1 MFSCGEE
8 AKETQDNHT
17 EKTEEVAVTKDPAE
31 EASDLKDLEDLDSQR
46 IKNDL
51 SIDLNIAKSLYTRSI
66 AFSKNYPNSKHLE
79 KVLTYAYKGAE
90 NIGDYEEAV
99 EILHQLAHNV
109 PNAKKI
115 PVHMY
120 NKGKVLEEKMG
131 KIEASKAAYKEL
143 IKKYPRNPF
152 SKDMKTY
159 ISKGIIDMTA
169 EEKVNYYKE
178 MNQE

>member
-1 MFSCGEE
+1 
-8 AKETQDNHT
+8 
-17 EKTEEVAVTKDPAE
+17 
-31 EASDLKDLEDLDSQR
+31 
-46 IKNDL
+46 
-51 SIDLNIAKSLYTRSI
+51 
-66 AFSKNYPNSKHLE
+66 
-79 KVLTYAYKGAE
+79 
-90 NIGDYEEAV
+90 
-99 EILHQLAHNV
+99 
-109 PNAKKI
+109 
-115 PVHMY
+115 MY